1 VNTSLTDYIKAFD
14 TVYL

>member
-1 VNTSLTDYIKAFD
+1 VNVSFTGYIKAFD